1 MILPHQ
7 LPKAR
12 LAKFHYQKYIIMNK
26 SVGKPKL
33 GLLKNGQ
40 PYIMEDESF

>member
-1 MILPHQ
+1 MACEISL
-7 LPKAR
+7 LE
-12 LAKFHYQKYIIMNK
+12 KYIVMNK